1 VARRAVSEGN
11 ERALR
16 DPRLI
21 HALLVAG
28 VIATLAAA
36 IVLPVNLVA
45 IPRLSRLARAPSG
58 APLARVSVVIPARD
72 EELEIERAV
81 RSHLAQDYPDLQVVV
96 VDDGSADGT
105 PAILAALAREDR
117 RLTIVPGS
125 EPPEGWLGKPHA
137 LWQGSQAADGEIL
150 LFADADVRYDPRAL
164 RDAITVLEQRGL
176 DLVAFFPRLEM
187 RGFWENV
194 LLPYLSV
201 GVFLGLGFAAT
212 IRRFRGLALGAGVG
226 NLVRRSAYEAVGGH
240 AALRNSVVDDV
251 HLAIAVKRAGFRVA
265 VLRAD
270 DRIDVRIYRG
280 FRGVWN
286 GFAKNAAWAFPGAGG
301 LVLFGLTIVLLAV
314 SIAPPAVL
322 IAAILGA
329 SVASAD
335 VALAAALFVSSIAL
349 RAALARALGDPMWP
363 SATHALM
370 ATVWAGIIGRSYYWK
385 LVRKRIVWRGRRYE
399 ADKIGF

>member
-1 VARRAVSEGN
+1 MARRAVSEGN

-28 VIATLAAA
+28 AIATLAAA

-96 VDDGSADGT
+96 VDDRSADGT

-137 LWQGSQAADGEIL
+137 LWLGSQAADGEIL

-226 NLVRRSAYEAVGGH
+226 NLVRRRAYEAIGRH

-286 GFAKNAAWAFPGAGG
+286 GFAKNVAWAFPGAGG
-301 LVLFGLTIVLLAV
+301 LFLFGLTILLLAV

>member
-1 VARRAVSEGN
+1 
-11 ERALR
+11 
-16 DPRLI
+16 
-21 HALLVAG
+21 
-28 VIATLAAA
+28 
-36 IVLPVNLVA
+36 
-45 IPRLSRLARAPSG
+45 
-58 APLARVSVVIPARD
+58 
-72 EELEIERAV
+72 
-81 RSHLAQDYPDLQVVV
+81 
-96 VDDGSADGT
+96 
-105 PAILAALAREDR
+105 
-117 RLTIVPGS
+117 
-125 EPPEGWLGKPHA
+125 
-137 LWQGSQAADGEIL
+137 
-150 LFADADVRYDPRAL
+150 
-164 RDAITVLEQRGL
+164 
-176 DLVAFFPRLEM
+176 M